1 MEKVTLKTL
10 FPGFSRVV
18 DFLGKTWIYPFKRHQ
33 WLLSVTQ
40 GNTID
45 ILSHGSVCKSIHWPM
60 AREL

>member
-18 DFLGKTWIYPFKRHQ
+18 DFLGKTWIYPSKRHQ

-40 GNTID
+40 GNTIGV
-45 ILSHGSVCKSIHWPM
+45 LSHDKNEVSEWHKVNV
-60 AREL
+60 